1 MLIALPLDGGGDL
14 RQRRLVWRGVQFAG
28 QVHERLV
35 QRVAIQGRDLRKS
48 QLLVESPGL
57 EKNCI
62 TSLIS
67 QCYSRPPELV
77 QSQLY
82 DSLQGRPWCP
92 VQAQPAYVID

>member
-14 RQRRLVWRGVQFAG
+14 RQGRLVWRGVQFAG

-57 EKNCI
+57 EKLYN
-62 TSLIS
+62 LS

-77 QSQLY
+77 QSQLC

>member
-35 QRVAIQGRDLRKS
+35 QRGAIQGRDLRKS

-57 EKNCI
+57 EKLYNL
-62 TSLIS
+62 SHLS
-67 QCYSRPPELV
+67 ML
-77 QSQLY
+77 QSTT
-82 DSLQGRPWCP
+82 
-92 VQAQPAYVID
+92 